1 MSCIVR
7 FDLRW
12 QLDIVATIMKTIG
25 VLGGVGPQAT
35 MDFEQRFHRAAQRLI
50 PPHLNSGYPPMF
62 VCYLRH
68 PPVRVSES
76 GQTILPIQANPA
88 MFDRAKELGA
98 LVDFLVITSNGVH
111 LFKDEIE
118 RAAGKP
124 VLSMIDLALA
134 EIKLRSWTRVGVLG
148 MGEPVVYTR
157 PMKKLG
163 IESEILD
170 ADWRE
175 LLNRAI
181 IKLMEGRENDETLAT
196 ARRSIQML
204 RERNLDG
211 VLLGC
216 TELPLLLH
224 AQDLEA
230 RDLLDPLDLLAEA
243 AVRGAM

>member
-1 MSCIVR
+1 MSS
-7 FDLRW
+7 DTAPH
-12 QLDIVATIMKTIG
+12 ATPRLKTIG

-35 MDFEQRFHRAAQRLI
+35 MDFEHRLHRAAQRLI

-124 VLSMIDLALA
+124 VLSMIDLTLA
-134 EIKLRSWTRVGVLG
+134 EIKLRGWTRVGVLG

-163 IESEILD
+163 IRSEILD
-170 ADWRE
+170 ADSRE
-175 LLNRAI
+175 QLNRAI
-181 IKLMEGRENDETLAT
+181 IRLMEGCENDETLAT
-196 ARRSIQML
+196 TRRSIQML
-204 RERNLDG
+204 RERKVDG
-211 VLLGC
+211 IILGC
-216 TELPLLLH
+216 TELPLLLR
-224 AQDLEA
+224 AEDLVA
-230 RDLLDPLDLLAEA
+230 SDLLDPLGLLAES
-243 AVRGAM
+243 AVIRSMQ

>member
-1 MSCIVR
+1 
-7 FDLRW
+7 
-12 QLDIVATIMKTIG
+12 MKTIG

-68 PPVRVSES
+68 PPVHVSES
-76 GQTILPIQANPA
+76 GQTILPIQANPGV
-88 MFDRAKELGA
+88 FERAKELGA
-98 LVDFLVITSNGVH
+98 IVDFLVITSNGVH

-124 VLSMIDLALA
+124 VLSMIDLTLA
-134 EIKLRSWTRVGVLG
+134 EVKLRGWKRVGVLG

-163 IESEILD
+163 IESDTLD
-170 ADWRE
+170 AESRE
-175 LLNRAI
+175 QLNRAI
-181 IKLMEGRENDETLAT
+181 IRLMEGRENDETLAT
-196 ARRSIQML
+196 TRRSIQML
-204 RERNLDG
+204 RDRRVDG
-211 VLLGC
+211 IILGC

-224 AQDLEA
+224 AQDLA
-230 RDLLDPLDLLAEA
+230 ATDLLDPLDLLADA
-243 AVRGAM
+243 AVRYAM

>member
-1 MSCIVR
+1 
-7 FDLRW
+7 
-12 QLDIVATIMKTIG
+12 MKTIG
-25 VLGGVGPQAT
+25 VLGGIGPQAT
-35 MDFEQRFHRAAQRLI
+35 MDFEHRLHRAAQRLI
-50 PPHLNSGYPPMF
+50 PPNGNSGYPPMF

-124 VLSMIDLALA
+124 VLSMIDLTLA
-134 EIKLRSWTRVGVLG
+134 EIKLRGWTRVGVLG

-163 IESEILD
+163 IRSEILD
-170 ADWRE
+170 ADSRE
-175 LLNRAI
+175 QLNRAI
-181 IKLMEGRENDETLAT
+181 IRLMEGRENDETLAT
-196 ARRSIQML
+196 TRRSIQML
-204 RERNLDG
+204 RERKVDG
-211 VLLGC
+211 IILGC
-216 TELPLLLH
+216 TELPLLLR
-224 AQDLEA
+224 AEDLVA
-230 RDLLDPLDLLAEA
+230 SDLLDPLALLAES
-243 AVRGAM
+243 AVMRSMQ